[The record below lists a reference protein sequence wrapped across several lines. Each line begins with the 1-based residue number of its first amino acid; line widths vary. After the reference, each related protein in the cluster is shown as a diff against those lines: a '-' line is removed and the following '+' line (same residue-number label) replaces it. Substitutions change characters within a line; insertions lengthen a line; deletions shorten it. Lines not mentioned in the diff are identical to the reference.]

1 MFASSVGR
9 VSQLAMQPMAA
20 GSAADGGGS
29 QPVVRKHHAAVRLL
43 ERSGAFSYF
52 RGEPESQRRL
62 RTASRLPE
70 PREEPVAF
78 VQRLGV
84 FRHLPTTL
92 GAERGQSATRRTV
105 ERVDCATVSDPSSAR
120 APTGQAVLVCG
131 LGRVGRQCVQAL
143 RGYNVPV
150 RAIDLKSETEM
161 GLDLEPG
168 AMTQGD
174 FRELS
179 TLLRAGVGDC
189 RSIVLLSSDP
199 TANVEGALAAR
210 RANSEIRL
218 VIRAQEHG
226 WHSLLAKQ
234 LGNLVV
240 YEPNRLSAA
249 TFALA
254 ALDSEVLAHF
264 YVDGRLFQVLEHEV
278 LASDPFVGHPVDDIH
293 PAGRQ
298 ILGHTP
304 ADATKVGRPETFYGW
319 EPERTVA
326 SGDRLL
332 MLGTGGTVGGFT
344 ARSLPPG
351 RGARAAA
358 VRFGRR
364 FLPKP
369 DKRLERPARVALIG
383 LAGLATLMVFAT
395 SMFSLDELDLPL
407 SEAVR
412 VALQLLFGGHLADV
426 FEHYETLPASV
437 HWLEL
442 LLVMSGTVLTAV
454 IYALLTDLLLRARFD
469 LRAQR
474 PNPPTRDHVIVA
486 GLGQT
491 GIRIASLLEQLK
503 RKVVAIEASAVEPHV
518 LPHLAIV
525 GGNPADERSLLE
537 AHLLT
542 ARGLVAA
549 TSDDQHNVEIALLAS
564 TLNPACRIAVRTFD
578 PRFRENVAFLLPEAR
593 VLCVSS
599 LAATAYAAAA
609 LGENV
614 INLFQTPQGPVLV
627 VEYDVSAGDTL
638 VNRPLWEIAEGYA
651 VVPVLHQRPGSRA
664 RVPGPDEATLVLK
677 AADRLVVLA
686 TAGSLE
692 AIERGDL
699 RPARYQLLL
708 ERLRPYA
715 ESLQVVGMLSQRLG
729 YTLEHARST
738 LESLPQ
744 IVPIHLYGLYASRT
758 ARLLNANGVET
769 RVVERDS
776 VPELEALRL
785 ETQMRE
791 SEA

>member
-1 MFASSVGR
+1 M
-9 VSQLAMQPMAA
+9 
-20 GSAADGGGS
+20 
-29 QPVVRKHHAAVRLL
+29 
-43 ERSGAFSYF
+43 
-52 RGEPESQRRL
+52 
-62 RTASRLPE
+62 
-70 PREEPVAF
+70 
-78 VQRLGV
+78 
-84 FRHLPTTL
+84 
-92 GAERGQSATRRTV
+92 
-105 ERVDCATVSDPSSAR
+105 SDPTSRAR
-120 APTGQAVLVCG
+120 TGQAVLVCG
-131 LGRVGRQCVQAL
+131 LGRVGRQCIQAL

-150 RAIDLKSETEM
+150 RAIDLQTEHEM
-161 GLDLEPG
+161 GLELEPG

-226 WHSLLAKQ
+226 WHGLLAKQ

-264 YVDGRLFQVLEHEV
+264 YVDGQLFQVLEHEV
-278 LASDPFVGHPVDDIH
+278 LASDPFVGHVVDDIH
-293 PAGRQ
+293 PLGRQ

-304 ADATKVGRPETFYGW
+304 ADVNGARADPFYGW
-319 EPERTVA
+319 ELDRTVA
-326 SGDRLL
+326 AGDRLL

-344 ARSLPPG
+344 ARSLPPN
-351 RGARAAA
+351 RGPRAAA
-358 VRFGRR
+358 VRFGKR
-364 FLPKP
+364 FLPKA
-369 DKRLERPARVALIG
+369 DKRLQRPARVALAG
-383 LAGLATLMVFAT
+383 LAGLATLLVFAT
-395 SMFSLDELDLPL
+395 SMFSLDVLDLPVG
-407 SEAVR
+407 EALR

-426 FEHYETLPASV
+426 YEHYEELPASV

-442 LLVMSGTVLTAV
+442 ALVMSGTVLTAV
-454 IYALLTDLLLRARFD
+454 IYALLTDMLLRARFD

-491 GIRIASLLEQLK
+491 GLRIASLLEQLK
-503 RKVVAIEASAVEPHV
+503 RKVVAIEQNPIEPHV
-518 LPHLAIV
+518 QPSLPIV
-525 GGNPADERSLLE
+525 GGNPAEERVLLE
-537 AHLLT
+537 AHLPT

-564 TLNPACRIAVRTFD
+564 TLNPECRIAVRTFD

-614 INLFQTPQGPVLV
+614 IHLFQTPQSPVLV
-627 VEYDVSAGDTL
+627 VEYNVSAGDTL
-638 VNRPLWEIAEGYA
+638 ANRPLWQVAEGYA
-651 VVPVLHQRPGSRA
+651 VVPVVHQRAGSRG
-664 RVPGPDEATLVLK
+664 RVPGAEDASLVLK
-677 AADRLVVLA
+677 EGDRLVVLA

-699 RPARYQLLL
+699 RPAKYQVVL

-738 LESLPQ
+738 LENLPQ
-744 IVPIHLYGLYASRT
+744 IVPLPLYSVYASRT
-758 ARLLNANGVET
+758 TRMLNANGVET
-769 RVVERDS
+769 RVVERES
-776 VPELEALRL
+776 VPELEALRR
-785 ETQMRE
+785 QAQWSE
-791 SEA
+791 SDA

>member
-1 MFASSVGR
+1 
-9 VSQLAMQPMAA
+9 
-20 GSAADGGGS
+20 
-29 QPVVRKHHAAVRLL
+29 
-43 ERSGAFSYF
+43 
-52 RGEPESQRRL
+52 
-62 RTASRLPE
+62 
-70 PREEPVAF
+70 
-78 VQRLGV
+78 
-84 FRHLPTTL
+84 
-92 GAERGQSATRRTV
+92 
-105 ERVDCATVSDPSSAR
+105 
-120 APTGQAVLVCG
+120 

-150 RAIDLKSETEM
+150 RAIDAKPDTEM

-174 FRELS
+174 FRELA

-226 WHSLLAKQ
+226 WHGLLAKQ

-264 YVDGRLFQVLEHEV
+264 YVDGQLFQVVEHEV
-278 LASDPFVGHPVDDIH
+278 LESDPFVGQTVDDIH

-304 ADATKVGRPETFYGW
+304 VDASFARVDPFYGW
-319 EPERTVA
+319 EPGRTVA
-326 SGDRLL
+326 PGDRML
-332 MLGTGGTVGGFT
+332 MLGTGGTIGGFT
-344 ARSLPPG
+344 ARSLPPA

-369 DKRLERPARVALIG
+369 DKRLERPVRVALFG
-383 LAGLATLMVFAT
+383 LAGLAILMVFAT
-395 SMFSLDELDLPL
+395 SMFSLDALDLPL
-407 SEAVR
+407 FEAVR

-426 FEHYETLPASV
+426 FEHYESLPASV

-442 LLVMSGTVLTAV
+442 ALVMSGTVLTAV
-454 IYALLTDLLLRARFD
+454 IYALLTDMLLRARFD
-469 LRAQR
+469 LRVQR

-491 GIRIASLLEQLK
+491 GIRIASLLEHLK
-503 RKVVAIEASAVEPHV
+503 RKVVAIEANAIEPHV
-518 LPHLAIV
+518 LPSLAII
-525 GGNPADERSLLE
+525 GGNPADERILLE

-614 INLFQTPQGPVLV
+614 INLFQTPQSPVLV
-627 VEYDVSAGDTL
+627 VEYEVTSGDTL
-638 VNRPLWEIAEGYA
+638 VGRPLWEVSEGYA
-651 VVPVLHQRPGSRA
+651 VVPVMHQRRGSRA
-664 RVPGPDEATLVLK
+664 RLPGPDEATLVLK
-677 AADRLVVLA
+677 EGDRLVVLA

-699 RPARYQLLL
+699 RPPRYQLVL

-715 ESLQVVGMLSQRLG
+715 ESLQVVSVLSQRLG
-729 YTLEHARST
+729 YTLEHARAT
-738 LESLPQ
+738 LETLPQ

-769 RVVERDS
+769 RVVDRDS
-776 VPELEALRL
+776 PPEVEMLRM
-785 ETQMRE
+785 ETQLSE
-791 SEA
+791 SDA

>member
-1 MFASSVGR
+1 
-9 VSQLAMQPMAA
+9 
-20 GSAADGGGS
+20 
-29 QPVVRKHHAAVRLL
+29 
-43 ERSGAFSYF
+43 
-52 RGEPESQRRL
+52 
-62 RTASRLPE
+62 
-70 PREEPVAF
+70 
-78 VQRLGV
+78 
-84 FRHLPTTL
+84 
-92 GAERGQSATRRTV
+92 
-105 ERVDCATVSDPSSAR
+105 
-120 APTGQAVLVCG
+120 VLVCG
-131 LGRVGRQCVQAL
+131 LGRVGRQCIQAL

-150 RAIDLKSETEM
+150 RAIDLRTETEM
-161 GLDLEPG
+161 GLELEAG

-226 WHSLLAKQ
+226 WHGLLAKQ

-264 YVDGRLFQVLEHEV
+264 YVDGQLFQVLEHEV
-278 LASDPFVGHPVDDIH
+278 LPSDAFIDHALDDIH
-293 PAGRQ
+293 LPGRQ
-298 ILGHTP
+298 IFGHTP
-304 ADATKVGRPETFYGW
+304 AHVESTRSDPFYGW
-319 EPERTVA
+319 GLDRTVA
-326 SGDRLL
+326 AGDRLL
-332 MLGTGGTVGGFT
+332 LLGTGGTVGGFT
-344 ARSLPPG
+344 ARSLPPN
-351 RGARAAA
+351 RGARATAA
-358 VRFGRR
+358 RFFRRR
-364 FLPKP
+364 FLPKA
-369 DKRLERPARVALIG
+369 DKRLERPARVALAG
-383 LAGLATLMVFAT
+383 LAGLAILLVFAT
-395 SMFSLDELDLPL
+395 SMFSLDVLDLPVT
-407 SEAVR
+407 EALR

-426 FEHYETLPASV
+426 YEHYEELPASV

-442 LLVMSGTVLTAV
+442 ALVMSGTVLTAV

-491 GIRIASLLEQLK
+491 GLRIASLLEQLK
-503 RKVVAIEASAVEPHV
+503 RKVVAIEQNQIEPHV
-518 LPHLAIV
+518 LPSLPIV
-525 GGNPADERSLLE
+525 GGNPADERVLLE
-537 AHLLT
+537 AHLPT

-564 TLNPACRIAVRTFD
+564 TLNPECRIAVRTFD
-578 PRFRENVAFLLPEAR
+578 PRFRENVAFLLPEAQ

-614 INLFQTPQGPVLV
+614 IHLFQTPQSPVLV
-627 VEYDVSAGDTL
+627 VEYDVAVGDTL
-638 VNRPLWEIAEGYA
+638 VGRPLWQIAEGYA
-651 VVPVLHQRPGSRA
+651 VVPVKHQRAGSRA
-664 RVPGPDEATLVLK
+664 RVPGPDDASLVLREG
-677 AADRLVVLA
+677 DRLIVLA

-692 AIERGDL
+692 AIERRDL
-699 RPARYQLLL
+699 RPAKYQLVL

-715 ESLQVVGMLSQRLG
+715 ESLQVVGMLTQRLG

-738 LESLPQ
+738 LENLPQ
-744 IVPIHLYGLYASRT
+744 IVPLPLYSVYAGRT
-758 ARLLNANGVET
+758 ARMLNANGVET
-769 RVVERDS
+769 RVVERES
-776 VPELEALRL
+776 VPELEALRRQ
-785 ETQMRE
+785 TQM
-791 SEA
+791 SETEA

>member
-1 MFASSVGR
+1 MSDASFA
-9 VSQLAMQPMAA
+9 
-20 GSAADGGGS
+20 
-29 QPVVRKHHAAVRLL
+29 H
-43 ERSGAFSYF
+43 
-52 RGEPESQRRL
+52 
-62 RTASRLPE
+62 T
-70 PREEPVAF
+70 
-78 VQRLGV
+78 
-84 FRHLPTTL
+84 
-92 GAERGQSATRRTV
+92 
-105 ERVDCATVSDPSSAR
+105 
-120 APTGQAVLVCG
+120 PTGQAVLVCG

-150 RAIDLKSETEM
+150 RAIDLESEREM

-199 TANVEGALAAR
+199 KANIEGALAAR

-226 WHSLLAKQ
+226 WHGLLAKQ

-264 YVDGRLFQVLEHEV
+264 YVDGQLFQVIEHEV
-278 LASDPFVGHPVDDIH
+278 LPSDAFVGHPVDDIH
-293 PAGRQ
+293 PPSRQ
-298 ILGHTP
+298 ILGHIV
-304 ADATKVGRPETFYGW
+304 ADSNGTTGDPFYGW
-319 EPERTVA
+319 EPGRTVA
-326 SGDRLL
+326 AGDRLL
-332 MLGTGGTVGGFT
+332 MLGTGGPVGGFT
-344 ARSLPPG
+344 ARSLAPR

-369 DKRLERPARVALIG
+369 DKRLERPARVALMG
-383 LAGLATLMVFAT
+383 LGALAFLIVFAT
-395 SMFSLDELDLPL
+395 SMFTFDALNL
-407 SEAVR
+407 SFFEALR
-412 VALQLLFGGHLADV
+412 LALQLLFGGHLADV
-426 FEHYETLPASV
+426 YEHYEELPASV

-442 LLVMSGTVLTAV
+442 ALVMSGTVLTAV
-454 IYALLTDLLLRARFD
+454 LYALLTDLLLRARFD
-469 LRAQR
+469 LRAER
-474 PNPPTRDHVIVA
+474 PNPPARDHVIVA

-491 GIRIASLLEQLK
+491 GIRIASMLDNLK
-503 RKVVAIEASAVEPHV
+503 RKVVAIDANSIEPHV
-518 LPHLAIV
+518 LPGLAV
-525 GGNPADERSLLE
+525 VAGNPAEESVLLD

-564 TLNPACRIAVRTFD
+564 TLNPACRIAVRIFD
-578 PRFRENVAFLLPEAR
+578 PRFRENVAYLLPEAR

-614 INLFQTPQGPVLV
+614 IHLFQTPQSPVLV
-627 VEYDVSAGDTL
+627 TEYAVAAGDTL
-638 VNRPLWEIAEGYA
+638 VGHPLWEIAEGYA
-651 VVPVLHQRPGSRA
+651 VVPVVHQRPGERA
-664 RVPGPDEATLVLK
+664 RVPTADDASHVLK
-677 AADRLVVLA
+677 EGDRLVVLA
-686 TAGSLE
+686 TSSSLE

-699 RPARYQLLL
+699 RPATYQLVL

-715 ESLQVVGMLSQRLG
+715 ESLQVVGMLHHRLG
-729 YTLEHARST
+729 YTLAHAHSL
-738 LESLPQ
+738 LENLPQ
-744 IVPIHLYGLYASRT
+744 VVPLRLYGVYASRT

-769 RVVERDS
+769 RVIE
-776 VPELEALRL
+776 
-785 ETQMRE
+785 RE
-791 SEA
+791 STPALGPLRMRAQLQETDA